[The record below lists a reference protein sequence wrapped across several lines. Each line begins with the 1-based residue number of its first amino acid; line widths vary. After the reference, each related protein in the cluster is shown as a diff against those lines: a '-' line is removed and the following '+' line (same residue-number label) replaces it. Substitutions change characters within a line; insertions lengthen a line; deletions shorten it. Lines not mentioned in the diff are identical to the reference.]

1 MSRARNIKPG
11 FFRNEDLVE
20 LPFETRLLFIGLWTL
35 ADREGRLDDRPK
47 KIKMELFP
55 ADSIDVNELLNQL
68 AATDMLARYVVDGK
82 GYLQITNFARHQ
94 NPHRDEK
101 PSSIPSMDAVA
112 VSDVEKIEE
121 QDASTVQAR
130 CLHSGN
136 TVVIGLNPESLFSD
150 SLIPDSLIPDSS
162 ARTMPDL
169 ARVEPGD
176 DGGGTVVPAR
186 AGPTM
191 ASAVCVALRASG
203 VASCNPSSPALTE
216 LVKAGAPIDLFV
228 AAALGLKGRASP
240 PSNPFA
246 YILATVK
253 GQMADAVAMAA
264 VQPVGRHPGR
274 EARASPPETF
284 RERDSRLVAER
295 MAEFAPGVAKRPASK
310 NLVTVEMESDHV
322 PAIACD

>member
-35 ADREGRLDDRPK
+35 ADREGRMDDRPK

-55 ADSIDVNELLNQL
+55 ADAVDVDALLNQL
-68 AATDMLARYVVDGK
+68 AATDMLVRYVVDGK

-101 PSSIPSMDAVA
+101 PSSIPAVGA
-112 VSDVEKIEE
+112 VVVADEAKTEEKEA
-121 QDASTVQAR
+121 DTVQAQ
-130 CLHSGN
+130 CKHGGN

-150 SLIPDSLIPDSS
+150 SLIPDPLIPDSQ
-162 ARTMPDL
+162 ARTLPDL
-169 ARVEPGD
+169 ARVEPVD
-176 DGGGTVVPAR
+176 DGGGTDVPVR

-228 AAALGLKGRASP
+228 SVAQGLRGRASP

-253 GQMADAVAMAA
+253 GQLADAAALAMAPPMGLHA
-264 VQPVGRHPGR
+264 GR
-274 EARASPPETF
+274 EARASPETF

-295 MAEFAPGVAKRPASK
+295 MAEFAPGVAKRPAAK
-310 NLVTVEMESDHV
+310 PFVTVEMEPDHV